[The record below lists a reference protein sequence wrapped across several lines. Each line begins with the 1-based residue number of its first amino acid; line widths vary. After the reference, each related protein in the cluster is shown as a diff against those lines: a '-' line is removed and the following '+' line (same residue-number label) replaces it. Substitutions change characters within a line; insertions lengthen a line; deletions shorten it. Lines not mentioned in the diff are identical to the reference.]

1 MQSGVVWGYV
11 GLVEGLVNR
20 IKADMGEMGRDAR
33 VIATGGLARLIA
45 EHSECVDVLDP
56 NLTLDGLRL
65 IHELNK
71 GERT

>member
-11 GLVEGLVNR
+11 GLVEGMVAR
-20 IKADMGEMGRDAR
+20 IKHDMGEMGRSTK

-45 EHSECVDVLDP
+45 DHTDYVDIIDA

-65 IHELNK
+65 IYELNR
-71 GERT
+71 EA